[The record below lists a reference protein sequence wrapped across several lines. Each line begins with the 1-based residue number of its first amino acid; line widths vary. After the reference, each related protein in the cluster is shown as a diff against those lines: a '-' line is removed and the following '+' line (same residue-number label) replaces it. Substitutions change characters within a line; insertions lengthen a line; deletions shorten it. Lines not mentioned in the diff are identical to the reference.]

1 MKPLNKLFQVSLIIF
16 ASLHLIP
23 KNAECQN
30 SYDNTDTVRIGLLV
44 QTAKSSAAHNG
55 ADLAIKEANAAG
67 GFNGRPFVLIVR
79 SLEGPWGTG
88 SKEAVSLIFDKKVWA
103 LIGSNDGRN
112 AHLVEQ
118 VATKSKVVMLSAWAG
133 DPTLSQAFVPWF
145 YNCIPNDNQQAEAL
159 IEGILKK
166 ENSLSVAVISDKS
179 YDSGSSLRSFLQ
191 LVKTKGLPLPV
202 VISWEKAGS
211 DAENILELVQKSRVN
226 SIVLFCQPSTS
237 MKIIKMI
244 HNKNLKLTVF
254 GSLSILNEDELTE
267 NDLPQLEKT
276 VYVASE
282 NWDETKFSAFRQK
295 YLSSY
300 GSMPGVVAA
309 YSFDCTNIL
318 IRAIRNAGGS
328 EREKIQKYLDSIHYE
343 GVTGPVHF
351 DEKGNRT
358 GNYNLLCVR
367 KGVPIQGKTK

>member
-30 SYDNTDTVRIGLLV
+30 SYDNTDTVPIGLLV

-67 GFNGRPFVLIVR
+67 GFNGRPFVLVAR

-103 LIGSNDGRN
+103 LIGSHDGRN

-159 IEGILKK
+159 IEGILKN
-166 ENSLSVAVISDKS
+166 ENSLSTAVISDES

-191 LVKTKGLPLPV
+191 VVKTKGLPLPV
-202 VISWEKAGS
+202 EISWENAGS
-211 DAENILELVQKSRVN
+211 DAENILELIQKSKIN

-254 GSLSILNEDELTE
+254 GSLSILNEDELSE
-267 NDLPQLEKT
+267 NDLSELEKT

-300 GSMPGVVAA
+300 GSMPGTVAA

-318 IRAIRNAGGS
+318 IRAIRNAGS
-328 EREKIQKYLDSIHYE
+328 PEREKIQKCLKNINYE

-351 DEKGNRT
+351 DERGNRFD
-358 GNYNLLCVR
+358 NYNVMCVE
-367 KGVPIQGKTK
+367 KGVPITGKTK